1 MNTFRNEQYT
11 ITTSLADHNIIVNVV
26 NNISCVEYERIFNP
40 RAIGLPFGLDDAFR
54 LINKCFEDPFDLRD
68 SLRYAPEISPVNPRN
83 LTAARPDFFAVGSS
97 KAEIEVIQNTGA
109 EHLTVKFYYIVDG
122 LLETH
127 FIVRLAEKR
136 VAAGD
141 KGLILEMNRQKQMIT
156 DLTGTVEQMRVEME
170 RQKQYILEL
179 LEKMDKITG

>member
-1 MNTFRNEQYT
+1 MNTFRNEQYI
-11 ITTSLADHNIIVNVV
+11 ITTSLGDHNIIVNVV
-26 NNISCVEYERIFNP
+26 NNISCVEYEGNFNP

-54 LINKCFEDPFDLRD
+54 LINKCFEDP
-68 SLRYAPEISPVNPRN
+68 A
-83 LTAARPDFFAVGSS
+83 GSS
-97 KAEIEVIQNTGA
+97 KVEIELIQNTGA
-109 EHLTVKFYYIVDG
+109 EHLMVKFYYIVDG
-122 LLETH
+122 FLEMH
-127 FIVRLAEKR
+127 FIVRLVEKR

-141 KGLILEMNRQKQMIT
+141 KGLILEINRQKQMIT

>member
-40 RAIGLPFGLDDAFR
+40 RAIGLPFGLDDTFR
-54 LINKCFEDPFDLRD
+54 LINKCFEDP
-68 SLRYAPEISPVNPRN
+68 
-83 LTAARPDFFAVGSS
+83 VGSS
-97 KAEIEVIQNTGA
+97 KVEIELIQNTGA
-109 EHLTVKFYYIVDG
+109 EYLMVKFYYIVDG

-127 FIVRLAEKR
+127 FIVRLVEKR
-136 VAAGD
+136 VTAGD
-141 KGLILEMNRQKQMIT
+141 KGLIVEINRQKQMIT

>member
-1 MNTFRNEQYT
+1 MNTFHNEQYT
-11 ITTSLADHNIIVNVV
+11 ITTSLRNHNIIVRAV

-40 RAIGLPFGLDDAFR
+40 RAIGLSFSPAETFT
-54 LINKCFEDPFDLRD
+54 LINKCFTDYVIP
-68 SLRYAPEISPVNPRN
+68 SSN
-83 LTAARPDFFAVGSS
+83 LTS
-97 KAEIEVIQNTGA
+97 KVDIELIQNTGA
-109 EHLTVKFYYIVDG
+109 EHLMVKFYYIVDG

-127 FIVRLAEKR
+127 FLVRLVEKR